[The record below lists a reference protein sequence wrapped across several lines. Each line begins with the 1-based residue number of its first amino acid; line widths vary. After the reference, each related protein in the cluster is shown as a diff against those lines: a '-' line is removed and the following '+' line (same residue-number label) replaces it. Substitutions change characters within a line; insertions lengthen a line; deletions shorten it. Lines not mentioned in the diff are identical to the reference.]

1 MTTIR
6 RIHAREVLD
15 SRGNPT
21 VEVDVEL
28 EDGVTGSAIVPS
40 GASTGE
46 REAVEL
52 RDNDPKRY
60 KGKGVQNAVRNVN
73 EIIAAALRGRDA
85 SAQWDIDRAMC
96 DLDGTPNKAR
106 LGANAILGVSMACA
120 KAAALAKREP
130 LYRYLGG
137 TTATILPV
145 PCMNVLNGGRHAD
158 NNVDFQEFMI
168 VPHGAPTFAESLRM
182 GAETFHALKDTLKE
196 KGLATAVGDEGGF
209 APQLQSNE
217 EAVELL
223 VRGIESAGF
232 RPGTDVSI
240 ALDPAA
246 SEMYDNGVYRFFKS
260 DQSMKSS
267 DEMIALW
274 ESWVGR
280 YPIVL
285 IEDGLAEDD
294 WDGWERL
301 TRKLGKRIEL
311 VGDDIFCTNPDI
323 LQKGIDRG
331 IGNSVLIKLN
341 QIGTITETFETIQLA
356 KHANYGC
363 FVSHRSGE
371 TEDTTIADLTVAVGV
386 GHLKTGAACRGERIA
401 KYNRLLRIEEELG
414 TDARFAGRKAF
425 VNG

>member
-85 SAQWDIDRAMC
+85 SAQRDIDRAMC